1 MVVYFRLEAAT
12 SRLEDMA
19 MSFEGA
25 SQPNHVNIA
34 TPVQQTAVE
43 PSTQAPSPPAPTP
56 EPDPP
61 QIEDFDALIKSD
73 VQAFVD
79 LGKQIGGL
87 VGEQVL
93 PFEFEQCAYLGR
105 GLTQ

>member
-1 MVVYFRLEAAT
+1 
-12 SRLEDMA
+12 

-25 SQPNHVNIA
+25 SQANHVNLT
-34 TPVQQTAVE
+34 TPVQQGAIE
-43 PSTQAPSPPAPTP
+43 PSIQPPSPPTPTP
-56 EPDPP
+56 DPDPP

-87 VGEQVL
+87 VGEQVPSL
-93 PFEFEQCAYLGR
+93 KSGHYTYVEC
-105 GLTQ
+105 GLT

>member
-1 MVVYFRLEAAT
+1 
-12 SRLEDMA
+12 

-25 SQPNHVNIA
+25 SQANHVNLA
-34 TPVQQTAVE
+34 TPVQQGTIE
-43 PSTQAPSPPAPTP
+43 PSTQAPSPPSPTP
-56 EPDPP
+56 DPDPP

-87 VGEQVL
+87 VGEQVPSL
-93 PFEFEQCAYLGR
+93 KSEYYEYVDC
-105 GLTQ
+105 GLT

>member
-1 MVVYFRLEAAT
+1 
-12 SRLEDMA
+12 

-25 SQPNHVNIA
+25 SQANHVNLT
-34 TPVQQTAVE
+34 TPVQQAAIE
-43 PSTQAPSPPAPTP
+43 PSTPSPPTPTP

-79 LGKQIGGL
+79 LGNQIGGL
-87 VGEQVL
+87 VGEQVPSL
-93 PFEFEQCAYLGR
+93 HYAYVEC
-105 GLTQ
+105 GLT

>member
-1 MVVYFRLEAAT
+1 
-12 SRLEDMA
+12 

-25 SQPNHVNIA
+25 SPTNHVSLA
-34 TPVQQTAVE
+34 TPVQQAGIE
-43 PSTQAPSPPAPTP
+43 PSTQPPSPPTPTP

-87 VGEQVL
+87 VGEQV
-93 PFEFEQCAYLGR
+93 PSFESGHYAYVER
-105 GLTQ
+105 GLT